1 MEDFVETPCPVCLS
15 TKVREAYRLCQAW
28 VPFSPTS
35 RPLAIGVCGVC
46 GFVFQFSAYESA
58 YDRFMDAVYHAYDA
72 EDLFDFP
79 RRSPE
84 NVRAAG
90 MVAKYLKGKRVPDV
104 LEIGSNKGDLLY
116 LVKERV
122 PRASILGVD
131 PSRSSGEHVPT
142 ICDYFRPEL
151 FSSSFDAIL
160 LKQVLEHFKDP
171 HAILKSVVA
180 LLKEDGIL
188 YLDVPNLRQIVSN
201 RTDGFILEHVLYFT
215 LETLDRVLPDMEMVT
230 INEGASLCV
239 VCRRGTT
246 HKRHDVSGDALQLF
260 KAIRAFAGMRRELKQ
275 ALAAKASQGHPIV
288 FYGCYN
294 VFRMLFRELET
305 LLMGRN
311 CFYFDDVYFGA
322 TEPVFGLPRRR
333 IFTDQDVIVLCSN
346 NSQTL
351 ANMEN
356 NAVKLNG
363 TVLRPWQYLGRPQEV
378 GS

>member
-1 MEDFVETPCPVCLS
+1 METCVTTPCPVCTS
-15 TKVREAYRLCQAW
+15 GDICEAFQLAKAW
-28 VPFSPTS
+28 VPFSTLS

-72 EDLFDFP
+72 EALFDFP

-122 PRASILGVD
+122 PGANILSID
-131 PSRSSGEHVPT
+131 PSRAAGGHVPT

-151 FSSSFDAIL
+151 FSSKFDAIL
-160 LKQVLEHFKDP
+160 LKQVLEHCKDP
-171 HAILKSVVA
+171 RSFLKGVVS

-188 YLDVPNLRQIVSN
+188 YLDVPNLRQIVSH

-215 LETLDRVLPDMEMVT
+215 LETLDQVLPSMEMVT
-230 INEGASLCV
+230 VEEGASLCA
-239 VCRRGTT
+239 VCRKGTT
-246 HKRHDVSGDALQLF
+246 RQKRNASGDALEMF
-260 KAIRAFAGMRRELKQ
+260 TTIRAFGMVRQDLKA
-275 ALAAKASQGHPIV
+275 ALAAKAAQGHPIV

-294 VFRMLFRELET
+294 VFRMLFREIEA
-305 LLMGRN
+305 LLVRCN
-311 CFYFDDVYFGA
+311 CFYFDDAYFGP
-322 TEPVFGLPRRR
+322 TEPVFDLPRRKV
-333 IFTDQDVIVLCSN
+333 FTDQDVIVLCSN
-346 NSQTL
+346 NSQAL
-351 ANMEN
+351 AAMEQ
-356 NAVKLNG
+356 NARQMGG
-363 TVLRPWQYLGRPQEV
+363 TILRPWKYIGNPEESR
-378 GS
+378 S